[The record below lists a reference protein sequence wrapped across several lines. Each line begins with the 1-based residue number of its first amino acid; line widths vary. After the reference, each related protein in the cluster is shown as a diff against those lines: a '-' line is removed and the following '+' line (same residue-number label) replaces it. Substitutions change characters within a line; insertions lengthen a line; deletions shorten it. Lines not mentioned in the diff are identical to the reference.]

1 MVVPVSVIHV
11 PPVLPVA
18 VPGFVLSL
26 DGVLVQCPG
35 KAKGQLGWIRDTT
48 FPRRVMVPER
58 FVALTGQLVMTWSGK
73 LWCDAIRSR
82 KVSGPAACAGP
93 WVTLGFASAVQSLV
107 LATDTAAMERLA
119 QGEVDVDYKHL
130 SLAHLRYAASSTGV
144 GGELLPSTRPVATT
158 VQDLRELETWLSNLE
173 IVLAYLCGPH
183 FIGALVEAR
192 AVLFPVD
199 NNPLTQT
206 TPTYLREQL
215 KHQLRTWTFS
225 VRTLMVV
232 VGVNLV
238 DCCDVARWLG
248 RLMLAAHDV
257 STLTVF
263 PNNM

>member
-130 SLAHLRYAASSTGV
+130 SLTHLRYAASSTGV
-144 GGELLPSTRPVATT
+144 GG
-158 VQDLRELETWLSNLE
+158 
-173 IVLAYLCGPH
+173 
-183 FIGALVEAR
+183 GASSVDEAR
-192 AVLFPVD
+192 GHDCPGPSRARDLAV
-199 NNPLTQT
+199 
-206 TPTYLREQL
+206 
-215 KHQLRTWTFS
+215 
-225 VRTLMVV
+225 
-232 VGVNLV
+232 
-238 DCCDVARWLG
+238 
-248 RLMLAAHDV
+248 
-257 STLTVF
+257 
-263 PNNM
+263 